1 MKKIYQLAVIIA
13 LIALAPS
20 CKKNDNAVSNE
31 TDALS
36 TAKDGLITLK
46 SGVVVEKKGEEFY
59 WEGDILLSEVQLEN
73 LDKYGNLLDKK
84 PDYIGFAKNIHP
96 AYNIPFENSANGRVI
111 PRAFSI
117 YPTSYNLWAM
127 VRIIYGSNLSI
138 SQRQHIASALHEIE
152 SNTNV
157 RFYNATCEPITDP
170 TYGFQYPNIEFW
182 SIGES
187 DVSTSPLGRK
197 GGVQRISLGNFSFD
211 YPWLNNVII
220 HEVCHALGMR
230 HEHTRIDRDNHVNIN
245 TANLKPPGVANFNK
259 PPTDYYQTGIYDFS
273 SVMGYSS
280 KTGSTSVVYDVN
292 AVMYNKKDGSE
303 ISQGITQSALDR
315 AWLNY
320 FYIPYVAR
328 TDVYAELA
336 PTVYKSDNTIM
347 TVQER
352 SNLQAQL
359 NNGNP
364 NAPNCCRINN
374 DLNKLTCP

>member
-1 MKKIYQLAVIIA
+1 MKKLYQLAVMIA
-13 LIALAPS
+13 LIAFTLS
-20 CKKNDNAVSNE
+20 CKKNDTVGSGK

-46 SGVVVEKKGEEFY
+46 SGVLVEKKGDDFY
-59 WEGDILLSEVQLEN
+59 LEGDIRLSKVQLEN

-84 PDYIGFAKNIHP
+84 PDYIGFARNIHP

-117 YPTSYNLWAM
+117 YPTAYNLWAM
-127 VRIIYGSNLSI
+127 VRIIYGSNLSPA
-138 SQRQHIASALHEIE
+138 QKQQIASALHEIE

-157 RFYNATCEPITDP
+157 RFYNATCEPLTDP

-182 SIGES
+182 SIGNS
-187 DVSTSPLGRK
+187 DTSDSPLGRQ
-197 GGVQRISLGNFSFD
+197 GGVQRVNLANFAFD

-220 HEVCHALGMR
+220 HEICHSLGMR
-230 HEHTRIDRDNHVNIN
+230 HEHTRIDRDTYVNIN
-245 TANLKPPGVANFNK
+245 TSNLKAPGVANFNK
-259 PPTDYYQTGIYDFS
+259 PSTNYYQSGPYDFN

-280 KTGSTSVVYDVN
+280 RTNSSSVVYDVN
-292 AVMYNKKDGSE
+292 QPMYLKKDNTE
-303 ISQGITQSALDR
+303 ISQGYTQSDLDR

-320 FYIPYVAR
+320 FYLPYVAR

-347 TVQER
+347 TAQER
-352 SNLQAQL
+352 SDLQAQL

-364 NAPNCCRINN
+364 NPPNCCLINN

>member
-1 MKKIYQLAVIIA
+1 MKKIYHLAVMIA
-13 LIALAPS
+13 LIAFAPS
-20 CKKNDNAVSNE
+20 CKKNDSVGSGE

-36 TAKDGLITLK
+36 TAKDGLVTLK
-46 SGVVVEKKGEEFY
+46 SGVVVEKKGVDFY
-59 WEGDILLSEVQLEN
+59 WEGDIHLSKIQLDN

-84 PDYIGFAKNIHP
+84 PDYVGFAKNIHP
-96 AYNIPFENSANGRVI
+96 AYNIPFENSANGRVV

-117 YPTSYNLWAM
+117 YPTPYNLWAM

-138 SQRQHIASALHEIE
+138 AQRQHIASALQEIE
-152 SNTNV
+152 ANTNV

-182 SIGES
+182 SIGDS
-187 DVSTSPLGRK
+187 DVSTSPLGRQ
-197 GGVQRISLGNFSFD
+197 GGVQRINLGDFAFD
-211 YPWLNNVII
+211 YFWLNNVII
-220 HEVCHALGMR
+220 HEVFHSLGMR
-230 HEHTRIDRDNHVNIN
+230 HEHTRIDRDNNVTIN
-245 TANLKPPGVANFNK
+245 TANLKPTGLANFNK
-259 PPTDYYQTGIYDFS
+259 PSTDYYQSGPYDFH

-280 KTGSTSVVYDVN
+280 KTSSESVVYDVN
-292 AVMYNKKDGSE
+292 APMYLKNDQTE
-303 ISQGITQSALDR
+303 ISQGTTQSDLDR

-320 FYIPYVAR
+320 FYLPYIAR

-336 PTVYKSDNTIM
+336 PNVYKSDNTLM
-347 TVQER
+347 TPQER